1 MGVTAT
7 RRDQRIL
14 ELLDSWEGSYVAV
27 RITAG
32 PPDQLIAVFSGRLRR
47 CSDEKRPGLFW
58 PVEQAHSPE
67 AERPG
72 IYLHSDV
79 FDGGFVHPGNF
90 VVELR
95 HGPTTTNIRLL
106 DARAGFVWEWP
117 LTPDGVTFCASPGPG
132 DSDGGGTD
140 SLP

>member
-7 RRDQRIL
+7 VPDQEIL
-14 ELLDSWEGSYVAV
+14 ELLDSWERSFVSV

-32 PPDQLIAVFSGRLRR
+32 PPDQLVAVFSGRLQH
-47 CSDEKRPGLFW
+47 CSNEKHPALFW
-58 PVEQAHSPE
+58 PVEQAHLPE

-72 IYLHSDV
+72 IYLHSDA
-79 FDGGFVHPGNF
+79 FDGGFIHPGNF

-95 HGPTTTNIRLL
+95 HGAATTNVRLL
-106 DARAGFVWEWP
+106 DARAAFVWEGP
-117 LTPDGVTFCASPGPG
+117 ITSDGVTFGADPGPG

-140 SLP
+140 SL